1 MSIYRAPAA
10 MTSIPVIDIGGLAS
24 AEPASRKD
32 VAWQIHKACRDTG
45 FFYAA
50 NHGIPQRL
58 LDGQFAAARA
68 FFARPLAEKMAVH
81 FRPGAHNRGYEAM
94 QRQRLDEGSPPDLK
108 ESFMFAG
115 EAPDGP
121 RNLWPEGMAEFRA
134 QMESY
139 HTAVTSLAD
148 RLMRAFAL
156 SLDLSESYFCDGFEG
171 VKPSIR
177 LLHYPP
183 QPKDA
188 AFNQLG
194 AGAHT
199 DWGALTLLLQD
210 DAGGLEVCN
219 ADGQWISATP
229 IPGTF
234 IVNLG
239 DMVRRW
245 TNDMYQSTPHRVVNA
260 ASGRDRYSCA
270 AFYSP
275 RRDYVVRCVPTCLPE
290 AGPPHYAPCTTGEH
304 MDEMVRRTYGG

>member
-1 MSIYRAPAA
+1 MTPAPWSHAA
-10 MTSIPVIDIGGLAS
+10 IPVIDIGGLTS
-24 AEPASRKD
+24 AEPARRKD
-32 VAWQIHKACRDTG
+32 VAWQIHRACRDTG

-50 NHGIPQRL
+50 DHGIPQSL
-58 LDGQFAAARA
+58 LEGQFAAARA
-68 FFARPLAEKMAVH
+68 FFALPEAAKMAVQ
-81 FRPGAHNRGYEAM
+81 FRPGAHNRGYEALR
-94 QRQRLDEGSPPDLK
+94 RQRLDAQAPPDLK

-115 EAPDGP
+115 ETPDGP
-121 RNLWPEGMAEFRA
+121 PNQWPEGLPGFRA
-134 QMESY
+134 QMEAY
-139 HTAVTSLAD
+139 QGAVTSLAD
-148 RLMRAFAL
+148 RLIRAVAL
-156 SLDLSESYFCDGFEG
+156 SLDLSESYFSDGFVA

-188 AFNQLG
+188 ALDQLG

-219 ADGQWISATP
+219 AEGQWIAARP
-229 IPGTF
+229 IPGTLV
-234 IVNLG
+234 VNLG

-245 TNDMYQSTPHRVVNA
+245 TNDLYQSTRHRVRSS
-260 ASGRDRYSCA
+260 ASGRSRYACA